1 MKIRFV
7 WIKKK
12 TRKLLNKY
20 SFIRKKYINDEGF
33 KHVKQE
39 SGFSIYDTKDKFEDY
54 EYITSV

>member
-1 MKIRFV
+1 MENTV
-7 WIKKK
+7 HSTLIKV
-12 TRKLLNKY
+12 
-20 SFIRKKYINDEGF
+20 FIRKKYINDEGF